1 MFSAEG
7 MLIKK
12 SPGRLKDRLRTGHR
26 IKSMKKNF
34 IMVDD
39 YSFVLNQTDVN
50 WLRKIKIP
58 NSGSGISKDMV
69 AEGSKMY

>member
-26 IKSMKKNF
+26 IKSVKKNF

-69 AEGSKMY
+69 AGGSKMY

>member
-26 IKSMKKNF
+26 IKSVKKNF

-50 WLRKIKIP
+50 
-58 NSGSGISKDMV
+58 
-69 AEGSKMY
+69 

>member
-1 MFSAEG
+1 MKKDRIYQEKCYMFSAEG

-50 WLRKIKIP
+50 
-58 NSGSGISKDMV
+58 
-69 AEGSKMY
+69 

>member
-12 SPGRLKDRLRTGHR
+12 SPGRLKDLLRTGHR
-26 IKSMKKNF
+26 IKSVKKNF
-34 IMVDD
+34 IMVND

-69 AEGSKMY
+69 AGGSKMY